1 MEEKKEIKKN
11 KIKLV
16 VVVKWSII
24 KWKNNP
30 KKMKYT
36 FKKKENVETLY

>member
-1 MEEKKEIKKN
+1 MNGLDMEEKKEIKKN

-24 KWKNNP
+24 K
-30 KKMKYT
+30 
-36 FKKKENVETLY
+36 